1 MRFKCRSEGR
11 HGLELLFCKAKIE
24 VFRLWIKLKLRNVK
38 DDRILK
44 RIHYWSKLNG
54 RGWEARVLKLANGLN
69 VSDLIQDIHLP
80 IRSVL
85 NVLKETLSNKDYEN
99 WN

>member
-1 MRFKCRSEGR
+1 M
-11 HGLELLFCKAKIE
+11 
-24 VFRLWIKLKLRNVK
+24 
-38 DDRILK
+38 
-44 RIHYWSKLNG
+44 
-54 RGWEARVLKLANGLN
+54 KLANGLN

-99 WN
+99 WNIQLNESEKLRHIKRIRIL